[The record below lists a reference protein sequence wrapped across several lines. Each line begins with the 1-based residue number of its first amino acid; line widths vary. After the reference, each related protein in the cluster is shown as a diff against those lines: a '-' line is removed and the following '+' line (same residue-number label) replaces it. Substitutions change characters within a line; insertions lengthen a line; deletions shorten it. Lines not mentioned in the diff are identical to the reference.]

1 MSLYT
6 IPLSAS
12 GKSQQASG
20 AGAFAH
26 GGCKGID
33 CLTGGEG
40 KLGGIQAGWDAAG
53 GRRRRRWEASR
64 KEMDNYVMMEG
75 LSDSDKSPSGGFSS
89 VSVMLQQCN
98 ASILFALTY
107 LSRGKQHLPR
117 SVCGVDFRQVV
128 DPAQEALPDDSR
140 IWGEGGMMEE
150 GGGATLTRVQCAA
163 MPCHAS
169 LEEKL
174 N

>member
-75 LSDSDKSPSGGFSS
+75 LSDSDKSP
-89 VSVMLQQCN
+89 N
-98 ASILFALTY
+98 KTY
-107 LSRGKQHLPR
+107 RVR
-117 SVCGVDFRQVV
+117 SAV
-128 DPAQEALPDDSR
+128 
-140 IWGEGGMMEE
+140 
-150 GGGATLTRVQCAA
+150 
-163 MPCHAS
+163 
-169 LEEKL
+169 
-174 N
+174 